1 MWQPNPL
8 IERRDSGFLNTW
20 RRLLLDLSALPP
32 LGLSASLVLWTLL
45 LWRITPASG
54 LWSPES
60 RISAKHCNVEPIL
73 AIPSVPDY
81 GWWKSRFNSN
91 TQATSA
97 TYLID

>member
-1 MWQPNPL
+1 MWQPNL
-8 IERRDSGFLNTW
+8 RIERRDSGFLNTW
-20 RRLLLDLSALPP
+20 RRLLLGLSALPP
-32 LGLSASLVLWTLL
+32 LAVLGWLGAWTLL
-45 LWRITPASG
+45 LWSTMPASG
-54 LWSPES
+54 LLNPES
-60 RISAKHCNVEPIL
+60 PTYVKRCNAEPTL

>member
-1 MWQPNPL
+1 MWQPNPV
-8 IERRDSGFLNTW
+8 IERRESGFRNGW
-20 RRLLLDLSALPP
+20 RRLLWDLSALPP
-32 LGLSASLVLWTLL
+32 LQVLGWLAVWTLL
-45 LWRITPASG
+45 LWSITPASG
-54 LWSPES
+54 LWNPES
-60 RISAKHCNVEPIL
+60 RISVRHCNVEPIL